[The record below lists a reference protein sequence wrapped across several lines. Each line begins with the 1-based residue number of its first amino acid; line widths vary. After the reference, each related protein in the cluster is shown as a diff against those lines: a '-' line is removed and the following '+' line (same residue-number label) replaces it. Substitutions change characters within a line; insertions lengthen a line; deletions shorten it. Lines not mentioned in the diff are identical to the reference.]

1 MNADNEEAPDFRE
14 RIVVDPRILV
24 GKPVVAGTRIPVS
37 KILNL
42 VAHGF
47 TFSQIIDD
55 YPALTEVDIRPA
67 LLYAGPASSGK
78 RSSPSLPGRDTRSR
92 HKSSPEPK
100 FQGLRVFQAV
110 VIA

>member
-55 YPALTEVDIRPA
+55 YPVLTEVDIRAA

-78 RSSPSLPGRDTRSR
+78 RSSPSLPNRDAIPAGCQPL
-92 HKSSPEPK
+92 SPQECV
-100 FQGLRVFQAV
+100 LA
-110 VIA
+110 